1 MQLIAYMDDILV
13 LVESKELITDHLTGM
28 MYLLE
33 NLGLIINQKK
43 SVLSSTQKIEFL
55 GLMVDS
61 QAMEL
66 QLPVPQK

>member
-43 SVLSSTQKIEFL
+43 SVLSSTQEIEFL

>member
-1 MQLIAYMDDILV
+1 VQLIAYMDDILV

-43 SVLSSTQKIEFL
+43 SVLSSTQEIEFL
-55 GLMVDS
+55 GLVVDS